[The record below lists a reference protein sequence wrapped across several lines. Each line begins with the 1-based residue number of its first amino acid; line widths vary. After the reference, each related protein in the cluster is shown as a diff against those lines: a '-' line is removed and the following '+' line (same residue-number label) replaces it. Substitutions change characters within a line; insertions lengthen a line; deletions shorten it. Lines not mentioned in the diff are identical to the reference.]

1 MAKFAGSA
9 DYTTASATTTFVI
22 SAPAVP
28 APTSVLPTNLTWDTV
43 QGGVDFSYQVS
54 GTALSKDVP
63 VAFYWASGPNFATD
77 VLQQLAYTYKIPS
90 GTGSGTSGPLHLDGS
105 NFTGAPTGTNY
116 LLAVVDPA
124 NSLGN
129 FSLQA
134 NVDPLQTKLNVQP
147 VYQFTPPWGPE
158 LIGRSKE
165 YRIKRKGCALTALD
179 MALNFAGVSTD
190 PGTLNKLVTATPG
203 GYSGQFELN
212 FPTAANSAFAMAGQT
227 SLQWNEK
234 YRYNTDPQTLRD
246 LLTEN
251 ATPVIVHVTLRDPK
265 RGDSPHFVLV
275 TGIDGDTF
283 WINDPGALRNTTLV
297 AYNNKFYIRGFIF
310 G

>member
-1 MAKFAGSA
+1 
-9 DYTTASATTTFVI
+9 
-22 SAPAVP
+22 
-28 APTSVLPTNLTWDTV
+28 
-43 QGGVDFSYQVS
+43 
-54 GTALSKDVP
+54 
-63 VAFYWASGPNFATD
+63 
-77 VLQQLAYTYKIPS
+77 
-90 GTGSGTSGPLHLDGS
+90 
-105 NFTGAPTGTNY
+105 
-116 LLAVVDPA
+116 
-124 NSLGN
+124 
-129 FSLQA
+129 
-134 NVDPLQTKLNVQP
+134 
-147 VYQFTPPWGPE
+147 
-158 LIGRSKE
+158 
-165 YRIKRKGCALTALD
+165 
-179 MALNFAGVSTD
+179 
-190 PGTLNKLVTATPG
+190 
-203 GYSGQFELN
+203 
-212 FPTAANSAFAMAGQT
+212 MAGQT